1 MRYWWAMLAGAVL
14 GMSGCQWEQV
24 TDRRTAYYPLQ
35 GISTYKGQSVAE
47 LWDDNGAPNIVKNM
61 DDGAVMWVYYTNY
74 RPARG
79 GEIIPIQS
87 GGERRIAGRE
97 QQYTRQWRIYGERK
111 RQHTGQ
117 RRDDN
122 RRKQYAGGGKH
133 RNAGSEPEFGR
144 RRRADGKLRNGG
156 ELRRFRQ
163 RKHCGRR
170 IYRGGTERFG
180 RKQCCRKLQRQ
191 GHFAQRQGGGSLFR
205 LQLILTVP
213 VSLRGGKFCII
224 VA

>member
-74 RPARG
+74 RPAGG
-79 GEIIPIQS
+79 GEIISYDNPAGNGALPGGNGSIPGNGGYMANGNGSIPGS
-87 GGERRIAGRE
+87 GAM
-97 QQYTRQWRIYGERK
+97 T
-111 RQHTGQ
+111 T
-117 RRDDN
+117 
-122 RRKQYAGGGKH
+122 
-133 RNAGSEPEFGR
+133 AGSNMPAAGSTGT
-144 RRRADGKLRNGG
+144 RAASLNSDGGDGL
-156 ELRRFRQ
+156 Q

-180 RKQCCRKLQRQ
+180 RKQCRRKLQRQ

-213 VSLRGGKFCII
+213 LVCAGANF
-224 VA
+224 A